1 MDSDKSDKQGLL
13 RYGYTYQNKH
23 KLAAIMWQL
32 YGVRMGVKL

>member
-1 MDSDKSDKQGLL
+1 MDSDKSCKQGLL